1 LIVAGIPAFNE
12 ERTIAQVVL
21 ETLTHVDKVVVVDD
35 GSKDMT
41 GEIAEKLG
49 ALVIKHE
56 RNMGKGEAFRSIFK
70 AAREL
75 GADILVTLDAD
86 GQHDPRQI
94 PSVIK
99 PVEDGAADIAV
110 GSRYVEGLKAGD
122 MPAYRRIGLE
132 AIDSFTR
139 RALHLRV
146 RDTQSGF
153 RAYSKTAIWRL
164 LPTERNIAVDSEL
177 LLRAAREGLSFAE
190 VPVTVAYKGLER
202 TSKHNPIYHSL
213 QIISGVLKFISI
225 KHPLIFYGL
234 PGVAFVALG
243 VIFGLRA
250 AEIYR
255 ATQGQYF
262 SVGFTLLSAVFIIS
276 GLLLFFVAIIL
287 FTLITALR
295 EQR

>member
-12 ERTIAQVVL
+12 ERTIAKVVL

-49 ALVIKHE
+49 AIVIRHE
-56 RNMGKGEAFRSIFK
+56 RNMGKGEAFRTIFK

-86 GQHDPRQI
+86 GQHDPKQI

-99 PVEDGAADIAV
+99 PVEDCAADIAV
-110 GSRYVEGLKAGD
+110 GSRYVGGLKAGD

-139 RALHLRV
+139 RALHIGV

-153 RAYSKTAIWRL
+153 RAYSKTAIWKL

-190 VPVTVAYKGLER
+190 VPVTVTYKGLEK
-202 TSKHNPIYHSL
+202 TSKYNPIYHSL
-213 QIISGVLKFISI
+213 QIISGVLKFVSI
-225 KHPLIFYGL
+225 KHPLVFYGL
-234 PGVAFVALG
+234 PGVAFVMLG
-243 VIFGLRA
+243 VVFGLRA
-250 AEIYR
+250 AEIYT

-276 GLLLFFVAIIL
+276 GLLLLFVAIIL
-287 FTLITALR
+287 FTLISAMR

>member
-1 LIVAGIPAFNE
+1 MIVAGIPAFNE
-12 ERTIAQVVL
+12 ERTIARVVL
-21 ETLTHVDKVVVVDD
+21 EASRHVDKVVVVDD

-49 ALVIKHE
+49 AVVIKHE
-56 RNMGKGEAFRSIFK
+56 RNMGKGEAFRSIFT

-94 PSVIK
+94 PSVVK
-99 PVEDGAADIAV
+99 PVEDGAADVAV
-110 GSRYVEGLKAGD
+110 GSRYFGGLKAGD
-122 MPAYRRIGLE
+122 MPTYRRIGLE

-139 RALHLRV
+139 RALHLVV

-153 RAYSKTAIWRL
+153 RAYSKNAIWKL

-190 VPVTVAYKGLER
+190 VPVNVAYKGLER

-213 QIISGVLKFISI
+213 QIISGVLKFISM

-234 PGVAFVALG
+234 PGAAFVVLG
-243 VIFGLRA
+243 VVFGMRA
-250 AEIYR
+250 AELY
-255 ATQGQYF
+255 TTTQYF
-262 SVGFTLLSAVFIIS
+262 SVGFTLLSAIFIIT
-276 GLLLFFVAIIL
+276 GLLLFFVAVIL
-287 FTLITALR
+287 FILITALR